1 MNRDKLVFYQY
12 FYDESVKKKTCQDYP
27 LSSPDQHI
35 NWYKYIIGY
44 VDNKRQYLIGWNSII
59 LHDII
64 KEL

>member
-1 MNRDKLVFYQY
+1 MMKVL
-12 FYDESVKKKTCQDYP
+12 KKKTCQDYP